1 MSLSFSLGK
10 CWKFSEHFKKH
21 FPTGQRE
28 KRGND
33 CIVHGF
39 NFRRR
44 ANGQR
49 VIPSGQDSS
58 IFIIV
63 IIGGYATLAT
73 VKPKEKILQKFVKD
87 KVSTMTAQSL

>member
-10 CWKFSEHFKKH
+10 CWEFFEHFNKH
-21 FPTGQRE
+21 LPTEQRE

-39 NFRRR
+39 NFGCR

-49 VIPSGQDSS
+49 VIPSEQDTDSS
-58 IFIIV
+58 ILPTQVANHNAGFDSSCP
-63 IIGGYATLAT
+63 LAE
-73 VKPKEKILQKFVKD
+73 PAI
-87 KVSTMTAQSL
+87 